1 MTSPTETVPSGA
13 GAAEPAGHEERGG
26 GFLVGPTAPE
36 RIFTP
41 ERLSE
46 EHRAI
51 RAAIEAFVAQE
62 VGPRR
67 EAVEGK
73 DYATHRELLARLGR
87 DGYLGIDVPEAWGG
101 AGLDRVTSVV
111 VTEALAGAD
120 SFAVT
125 YSAHTGI
132 GTLPLVFF
140 GSDDQRR
147 RYLPGLV
154 AGTTVGDYALTEP
167 SAGSDARAIRSRA
180 TRQPD
185 GSYLIDGSKQFITNA
200 GFADLF
206 TLYAKVDGEE
216 FTAFLVERDSPGL
229 TIGPEEHKLGV
240 HGASTCAL
248 TLDGVRVPA
257 GNVLGEIGKGHRVA
271 FNVLNVGR
279 FKLAAGCLGGMKPSI
294 AIAYAYARDRRA
306 FGRRIVE
313 FPLIAAKLAGM
324 AARTYGVE
332 SVVYRVAG
340 LIDARLGRAEE
351 SGSPEAI
358 RTALEEYAVEC
369 SIAKVLASE
378 ELGWVV
384 DELIQVHGG
393 YGYIEDYPAARA
405 FRDARIHRIWEG
417 TNEINR
423 LLVPGT
429 LVKRAIQGRLDLLG
443 PARRAQ
449 EALLAPAGAGAT
461 DVTGGGPLAAEA
473 AFVDAARQVTL
484 LLAGAAFQRFGATL
498 EEQQEALAGLADLT
512 TGVLV
517 MDSAV
522 ARARQAA
529 AGAPS
534 GLAQERAARH
544 VDLAR
549 LLVAE
554 RSAQFE
560 LAARAIAPALAEGD
574 EARLLVA
581 GIRRLLRSDPVD
593 QIALGRRVAGHV
605 IAAEGYPV

>member
-1 MTSPTETVPSGA
+1 MTTPTGTTPSGST
-13 GAAEPAGHEERGG
+13 EPDGQEERGG
-26 GFLVGPTAPE
+26 GFLTDPTAPE

-41 ERLSE
+41 EQLSE

-51 RAAIEAFVAQE
+51 RDAIEKFVARE

-67 EAVEGK
+67 EAIEGK

-87 DGYLGIDVPEAWGG
+87 DGYLGIDVPEAHGG
-101 AGLDRVTSVV
+101 AGLDRVASVV

-140 GSDDQRR
+140 GTDDQRR
-147 RYLPGLV
+147 RYLPGLL
-154 AGTTVGDYALTEP
+154 AGTTVGAYALTEP
-167 SAGSDARAIRSRA
+167 SAGSDARAIRARA

-185 GSYLIDGSKQFITNA
+185 GSFVIDGTKQFITNA

-206 TLYAKVDGEE
+206 TIYAKVDGEE
-216 FTAFLVERDSPGL
+216 FTAFLVERASQGL

-240 HGASTCAL
+240 HGASTCAVN
-248 TLDGVRVPA
+248 LDGVRVPVE
-257 GNVLGEIGKGHRVA
+257 NVLGEIGKGHRVA
-271 FNVLNVGR
+271 YNVLNVGR
-279 FKLAAGCLGGMKPSI
+279 FKLAAGCLGGMKSSI
-294 AIAYAYARDRRA
+294 AVAYAYARDRRA

-313 FPLIAAKLAGM
+313 FPLIAGKLAAM

-340 LIDARLGRAEE
+340 LIDVRLGRAEE

-358 RTALEEYAVEC
+358 RAALEEYAVEC

-393 YGYIEDYPAARA
+393 YGYIEEYPAARA

-449 EALLAPAGAGAT
+449 EALLAPAGSGPADAAG
-461 DVTGGGPLAAEA
+461 DGPLAAEA
-473 AFVDAARQVTL
+473 AVVEAARQVTL
-484 LLAGAAFQRFGATL
+484 LLAGAAFQRFGAAL
-498 EEQQEALAGLADLT
+498 EEQQEVLAGLADLAI
-512 TGVLV
+512 GVLA

-522 ARARQAA
+522 ARARRAA
-529 AGAPS
+529 VAGPS
-534 GLAQERAARH
+534 GLAPDRAARH

-549 LLVAE
+549 LVVAE
-554 RSAQFE
+554 RSAQLE
-560 LAARAIAPALAEGD
+560 MTARMVAPSLAEGD
-574 EARLLVA
+574 EARILVA
-581 GIRRLLRSDPVD
+581 GIRRLLRTDPVD
-593 QIALGRRVAGHV
+593 RVALGRRVAGHV
-605 IAAEGYPV
+605 VAAEGYPV

>member
-1 MTSPTETVPSGA
+1 MTTPT
-13 GAAEPAGHEERGG
+13 GAAPAGSTEPAGLGEPGG
-26 GFLVGPTAPE
+26 GFLTGPTAPE

-41 ERLSE
+41 EQLSD
-46 EHRAI
+46 EHRSM
-51 RAAIEAFVAQE
+51 RDAIETFVARE

-67 EAVEGK
+67 EAIEGK

-87 DGYLGIDVPEAWGG
+87 DGYLGIEVPEAYGG
-101 AGLDRVTSVV
+101 AGLDRVASVV

-140 GSDDQRR
+140 GTDDQRR

-154 AGTTVGDYALTEP
+154 AGTTVGAYALTEP

-180 TRQPD
+180 IRQPD
-185 GSYLIDGSKQFITNA
+185 GSFVIDGTKQFITNA

-216 FTAFLVERDSPGL
+216 FTAFLVERASQGL
-229 TIGPEEHKLGV
+229 TVGPEEHKLGI
-240 HGASTCAL
+240 HGASTCAV

-257 GNVLGEIGKGHRVA
+257 DNVLGEIGKGHRVA
-271 FNVLNVGR
+271 YNVLNVGR
-279 FKLAAGCLGGMKPSI
+279 FKLAAGCLGGMKSSI
-294 AIAYAYARDRRA
+294 AVAYAYARDRQA
-306 FGRRIVE
+306 FGRPIVE
-313 FPLIAAKLAGM
+313 FPLIAAKLAAM
-324 AARTYGVE
+324 AARTYAVE

-358 RTALEEYAVEC
+358 RAALEEYAVEC

-378 ELGWVV
+378 DLGWVV

-393 YGYIEDYPAARA
+393 YGYIEEYPAARA

-417 TNEINR
+417 TNEVNR

-449 EALLAPAGAGAT
+449 EALLAPAGSSPDAAG
-461 DVTGGGPLAAEA
+461 DGPLAAEA
-473 AFVDAARQVTL
+473 AVVEGARQVTL
-484 LLAGAAFQRFGATL
+484 LLAGAAFQRFGAAL
-498 EEQQEALAGLADLT
+498 EEQQEILAGLADLAID
-512 TGVLV
+512 VLA

-522 ARARQAA
+522 ARARRAA
-529 AGAPS
+529 VAGPS
-534 GLAQERAARH
+534 GLAPDRASRH

-549 LLVAE
+549 LVVAE
-554 RSAQFE
+554 RSAHLE
-560 LAARAIAPALAEGD
+560 MTARTVAPSLSEGD

-581 GIRRLLRSDPVD
+581 GIRRLLRTDPVD
-593 QIALGRRVAGHV
+593 RVALGRRVAAHV
-605 IAAEGYPV
+605 VAAKGYPV

>member
-1 MTSPTETVPSGA
+1 MTTPTGTAPSGST
-13 GAAEPAGHEERGG
+13 EPTGPEERGG
-26 GFLVGPTAPE
+26 SFLTGPTAPE

-41 ERLSE
+41 EQLSE

-51 RAAIEAFVAQE
+51 RSAIEAFVARE

-67 EAVEGK
+67 DAVEGK

-87 DGYLGIDVPEAWGG
+87 DGYLGIDVPEAHGG
-101 AGLDRVTSVV
+101 AGLDRVASVV

-132 GTLPLVFF
+132 GTLPLIFF
-140 GSDDQRR
+140 GTDDQRR

-154 AGTTVGDYALTEP
+154 AGTTVGAYALTEP
-167 SAGSDARAIRSRA
+167 SAGSDARAIRARA
-180 TRQPD
+180 NRQPD
-185 GSYLIDGSKQFITNA
+185 GSFVIDGTKQFITNA

-206 TLYAKVDGEE
+206 TIYAKVDGEE
-216 FTAFLVERDSPGL
+216 FTAFLVERASQGI

-240 HGASTCAL
+240 HGASTCAV

-257 GNVLGEIGKGHRVA
+257 ENVLGEIGKGHRVA
-271 FNVLNVGR
+271 YNVLNVGR
-279 FKLAAGCLGGMKPSI
+279 FKLAAGCLGGMKSSI
-294 AIAYAYARDRRA
+294 AVAYAYARERQA

-313 FPLIAAKLAGM
+313 FPLIGGKLAAM

-340 LIDARLGRAEE
+340 LIDARLGQAEE

-358 RTALEEYAVEC
+358 RAALEEYAVEC

-393 YGYIEDYPAARA
+393 YGYIEEYPAARA

-423 LLVPGT
+423 LLIPGT
-429 LVKRAIQGRLDLLG
+429 LLKRAVQGRLDLLG

-449 EALLAPAGAGAT
+449 EALLAPSGGDAGDAA
-461 DVTGGGPLAAEA
+461 GGPLAAEA
-473 AFVDAARQVTL
+473 ALVEAARQVTL
-484 LLAGAAFQRFGATL
+484 LLAGAAFQRFGSAL
-498 EEQQEALAGLADLT
+498 DEQQEVLAGVADLAI
-512 TGVLV
+512 GVLV

-522 ARARQAA
+522 ARARR
-529 AGAPS
+529 AGGVEPS
-534 GLAQERAARH
+534 GLAPDRAGRH

-549 LLVAE
+549 LVVAE
-554 RSAQFE
+554 RAAQLE
-560 LAARAIAPALAEGD
+560 MTARAIAPSLADGD

-581 GIRRLLRSDPVD
+581 GVRRFLRSDPIDRV
-593 QIALGRRVAGHV
+593 ALGRQVAGHV
-605 IAAEGYPV
+605 AAAAGYPV